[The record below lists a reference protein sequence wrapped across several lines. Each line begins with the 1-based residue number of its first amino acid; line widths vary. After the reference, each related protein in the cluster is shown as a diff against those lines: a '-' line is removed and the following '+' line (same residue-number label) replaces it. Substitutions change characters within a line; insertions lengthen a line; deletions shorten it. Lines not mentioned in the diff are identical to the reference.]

1 MLFLTINIALIII
14 ILFAA
19 IIRISN
25 EWQW

>member
-1 MLFLTINIALIII
+1 MLFLTTNIALIII